1 MQILCL
7 GGAFVPFYT
16 VYQNLVISHGRS
28 DIYMWCNV
36 VQLALQVGIILS
48 CYRLGILWLCAIYSV
63 FNIAWLL
70 VWHYYAR
77 RLSGVRYRDVL
88 ADVLPFFLIT
98 ASVMAVTYV
107 VTLPLGHLALLLAA
121 RVVLGAGLYL
131 GTLKV
136 LRVKI
141 FEEALDF
148 LTKRMKK

>member
-1 MQILCL
+1 MARYLYPAIFEPED
-7 GGAFVPFYT
+7 GAYNVTFPDLPDCYT
-16 VYQNLVISHGRS
+16 CGDNLA
-28 DIYMWCNV
+28 DAMMMA
-36 VQLALQVGIILS
+36 Q
-48 CYRLGILWLCAIYSV
+48 
-63 FNIAWLL
+63 
-70 VWHYYAR
+70 
-77 RLSGVRYRDVL
+77 DVL

-107 VTLPLGHLALLLAA
+107 VTLPLYHLALLLAA